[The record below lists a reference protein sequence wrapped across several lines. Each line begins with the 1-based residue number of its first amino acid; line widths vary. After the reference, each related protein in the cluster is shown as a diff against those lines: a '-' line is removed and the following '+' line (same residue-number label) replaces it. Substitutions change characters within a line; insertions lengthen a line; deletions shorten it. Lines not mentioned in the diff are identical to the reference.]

1 MFICGIKKLV
11 GKFNIWFA
19 RNGAW
24 DMPVYVAKSSLRI
37 IVDFAFL
44 CMRSSD
50 ISSCSMDT
58 SLLSDGG
65 R

>member
-1 MFICGIKKLV
+1 VFICGIKKLV
-11 GKFNIWFA
+11 EKFIIWFA
-19 RNGAW
+19 RNGTW
-24 DMPVYVAKSSLRI
+24 DMPVYVAKSSQRI
-37 IVDFAFL
+37 IVDLAFL
-44 CMRSSD
+44 CIRSSD